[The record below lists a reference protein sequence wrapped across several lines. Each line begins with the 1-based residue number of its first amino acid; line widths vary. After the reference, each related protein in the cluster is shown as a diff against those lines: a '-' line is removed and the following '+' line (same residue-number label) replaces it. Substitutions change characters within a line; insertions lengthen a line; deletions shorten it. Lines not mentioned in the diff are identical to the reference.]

1 MALIEGEIKGNSAFN
16 LLVPVR
22 WEFADFGNDAI
33 QVYNMMGTYMASLK
47 KDGLNMTEQDE
58 AVLIASM
65 SEKYKGTPVER
76 VEFKGLNWFKT
87 TFNAS
92 GFHQSLFTAI

>member
-1 MALIEGEIKGNSAFN
+1 
-16 LLVPVR
+16 
-22 WEFADFGNDAI
+22 
-33 QVYNMMGTYMASLK
+33 
-47 KDGLNMTEQDE
+47 MTEQDE

>member
-1 MALIEGEIKGNSAFN
+1 LIFNYFYSYFYDEFLGWLVLFELTIMALIEGEIKGNSAFN

-47 KDGLNMTEQDE
+47 KRW
-58 AVLIASM
+58 
-65 SEKYKGTPVER
+65 SEYDRARRGCVDCVDVGKIQRY
-76 VEFKGLNWFKT
+76 
-87 TFNAS
+87 S
-92 GFHQSLFTAI
+92 G